1 MPPLNLSWVHQAE
14 QTGQP
19 WKKCVEGYLASV
31 QKLLW
36 QDSEV
41 LFRGLHALSPTRLE
55 EFVAG
60 VLGDPMPYLERPT
73 PSRMIERMV
82 YLTHE

>member
-1 MPPLNLSWVHQAE
+1 M
-14 QTGQP
+14 
-19 WKKCVEGYLASV
+19 EGYPASV

-36 QDSEV
+36 QVSEV
-41 LFRGLHALSPTRLE
+41 LLPGLHTPSPTRLE